1 MKKVNDTHNI
11 RIERIWSMPNKNTFE
26 MTPIKKLLSEEVDL
40 TKMWVDPFAN
50 QNKIAS
56 ITNDL
61 SREYDTDYHMDALDF
76 LNMFDS
82 ESVDGVLYDPPYS
95 PRQVSEC
102 YNSVGYNVTWDTTKA
117 SFWGNHKRAISRI
130 VKLGGKVITFG
141 WNSGGIGY
149 KYGFEI
155 ERILLIP
162 HGGWHNDTICTV
174 EIKTHKGDYS
184 SVVKPED
191 KQMKAVPMLTSQD
204 MQLIEVLQ
212 KLPAN
217 YWDFKE
223 EDTKTYTHGIHNYPA
238 MMVSPISRNII
249 KIVRNIQSVK
259 SIFDPFA
266 GSGTV
271 LVEGMLS
278 GMDLVAGND
287 INPFALLL
295 CKVKTTRLDY
305 PKLKRSCEL
314 LLENV
319 HNRLC
324 ANKEALEKVDT
335 YISET
340 LELDI
345 SAKKGWADDAPS
357 LLLEFCNINKLDIQ
371 TPDFKNIGYWFRPRV
386 ILELA
391 IIKSEIHRVA
401 DFDIR
406 DFMFVAMSESIRLVS
421 NRRNG
426 EFKMF
431 RMPAP
436 KVLTFKPDAYT
447 EFSSIL
453 LRNVEKMKDFCDALD
468 KNAVVPKTTIYSNNT
483 CTLED
488 VPDNSFDLVIT
499 SPPYGDSRT
508 TVAYGE
514 YSRLSLQWINLHNLS
529 EKDIMGLDK
538 TLMGGNK
545 YRNGFEFSLQSET
558 LRASLSKIK
567 DLDIERAGDVY
578 SFYKDLDASIK
589 SVAVKTKSGGYQFWV
604 VGNRTVKNELLETDV
619 IITEL
624 ASQYGLVPI
633 YIINRNIPN
642 KIMPSRNSPTN
653 EIGKT
658 HTTMTKEH
666 IVILRKE

>member
-61 SREYDTDYHMDALDF
+61 SKEYDTDYHMDALDF

-162 HGGWHNDTICTV
+162 HGGWHNDTIFTV
-174 EIKTHKGDYS
+174 EVKTHKGDHCS
-184 SVVKPED
+184 AVKSD
-191 KQMKAVPMLTSQD
+191 DNQMKAVPMLTSQD
-204 MQLIEVLQ
+204 MQLIEVLRT
-212 KLPAN
+212 LPTN
-217 YWDFKE
+217 YWYFKE

-249 KIVRNIQSVK
+249 KIVRNIQPVK

-371 TPDFKNIGYWFRPRV
+371 IPDFKNIGYWFRPRV

-468 KNAVVPKTTIYSNNT
+468 QNAVVPKTTIYSNNT

-529 EKDIMGLDK
+529 EKEIMGLDK

-604 VGNRTVKNELLETDV
+604 VGNRTVKNELLETDI